1 MATTC
6 RVCPFQPSCIVAG
19 VEKAGLDKF
28 SDTLLRY
35 AVRGKGRGVFN
46 EGERNDAFIFLCNG
60 LVKIVKNLPDGR
72 DVILEVLSAFSIV
85 NLSPAS
91 KTSQHPFSAVTL
103 SDVTELASIK
113 KGDLFELLNSYP
125 TLGDNLYGHVS
136 KRFVTVFN
144 MLGSMQLGVKQRT
157 LTILSFFRG
166 AWGAEDRARYV
177 KIPLTQGEL
186 AQLVQT
192 TPETIS
198 RTLRRLREAQ
208 LVRVGPKG
216 ELSVAQAALRDYLN
230 EERYGRTT

>member
-72 DVILEVLSAFSIV
+72 DVILGVLSAFSVV
-85 NLSPAS
+85 NVPPESE
-91 KTSQHPFSAVTL
+91 TSRHPFSAMTL
-103 SDVTELASIK
+103 SDLTELASIK
-113 KGDLFELLNSYP
+113 GGDLFTLANSHP
-125 TLGDNLYGHVS
+125 NLGDNLCGHFS
-136 KRFVTVFN
+136 RRFATAFN
-144 MLGSMQLGVKQRT
+144 MLAATQLEVKHRI
-157 LTILSFFRG
+157 LTVLSFFRS
-166 AWGAEDRARYV
+166 AWKPKNGARYV
-177 KIPLTQGEL
+177 EIPLTQGEL

-198 RTLRRLREAQ
+198 RTLRQLREEKIVQ
-208 LVRVGPKG
+208 ISPKG
-216 ELSVAQAALRDYLN
+216 ELSVAEAALRDYLN
-230 EERYGRTT
+230 ESPS